1 MPARASLRRTMT
13 LAIGV
18 PLVVTGIAVAF
29 IQYRRDF
36 DREVASRENAIAL
49 TVDAAGDSLDEPFS
63 RAEQAVWSAL
73 AVVASEATDDGLEV
87 GGEPNAEQLN
97 ALLASELRQDFF
109 IFGACVALWPGE
121 QVSAAADGQPATVQ
135 VPRFCTYV
143 CRDVVEPAERASSGA
158 GIPPAAKRNLRRMDL
173 AADPEYDYEHQP
185 WFLEATRNGAWIGP
199 YFDEG
204 GGDILMAT
212 YSLEFGHGRAEG
224 HVPPVR
230 VRRGMARAAGGGD
243 ASRLLMERLR
253 LSGDLVRGVMT
264 CDVAIA
270 DLVRE
275 LVNEQPD
282 PNIRLAVFRPN
293 GELIA
298 SSQARGDAPT
308 GPAVSTKSADEAG
321 AAVAA
326 FIAGGPD
333 RAAVQGDFDRNG
345 TLEDVRMC
353 FTRMQTTGWVVV
365 GYFREDMVIPQVVN
379 SLIGGQ
385 SVTLAGVGL
394 VLVVVILASRRIAAP
409 LEAMAKSVGALG
421 AGDLSVRAPVTARQD
436 EIGLLSRA
444 FNDAMTRLAGA
455 MSAREAEAEARGA
468 VEAEIHAAREMQ
480 ANLLPDLEAP
490 RGSPRDPL
498 QGADRLDWEFAGV
511 NIPAR
516 GVAGDFYDLVPLPG
530 GRFGFVVA
538 DVCGKGAGAA
548 MMMAVSKT
556 LLRSALV
563 QGRTP
568 GKALESMNSALIAQ
582 GGESRFVTVFVAEID
597 PKSGRFEWASGGH
610 PPVMVINCA
619 GQVRALGES
628 TGTVVGLLPG
638 ESWGT
643 EVAQLNSGEF
653 LLAYTDGVTE
663 ARGEGMDE
671 EFGDERLRTA
681 AQGQWLSA
689 VALCAAVAAAARR
702 FTASEALADDLTVF
716 AIRAP

>member
-1 MPARASLRRTMT
+1 MT
-13 LAIGV
+13 LAIGI
-18 PLVVTGIAVAF
+18 PLVVTGVAVAL

-49 TVDAAGDSLDEPFS
+49 TVDAAGDGLDEPFS

-73 AVVASEATDDGLEV
+73 AVVASEAIDDGLEI
-87 GGEPNAEQLN
+87 GGQPNAEELD

-109 IFGACVALWPGE
+109 IFGACAALWPGE
-121 QVSAAADGQPATVQ
+121 QVSVDSAARRTSVQ

-143 CRDVVEPAERASSGA
+143 CRDIEVPAERASGGG
-158 GIPPAAKRNLRRMDL
+158 GIPAPAKRNLKRMDL
-173 AADPEYDYEHQP
+173 AADPAYGYEHQP
-185 WFLEATRNGAWIGP
+185 WFLDATRNGVWIGP

-204 GGDILMAT
+204 GGNVLMAT
-212 YSLEFGHGRAEG
+212 YSLEFGHGRDEG

-243 ASRLLMERLR
+243 ASRLMMERLR

-282 PNIRLAVFRPN
+282 PNIRLAVFRPD

-298 SSQARGDAPT
+298 SSQPRGDD
-308 GPAVSTKSADEAG
+308 PANAVVTIKGVDEAG

-333 RAAVQGDFDRNG
+333 RAAVQGDFDRDG
-345 TLEDVRMC
+345 SLEAVRMC

-365 GYFREDMVIPQVVN
+365 GYFREDMVVPQVVK
-379 SLIGGQ
+379 SLVGGQ
-385 SVTLAGVGL
+385 AITLAGVGL

-421 AGDLSVRAPVTARQD
+421 EGDLSVRAPVMARQD
-436 EIGLLSRA
+436 EVGLLSRA
-444 FNDAMTRLAGA
+444 FNDAMGRLVGA

-468 VEAEIHAAREMQ
+468 VEAEIQAAREMQ
-480 ANLLPDLEAP
+480 AKLLPDLDAP
-490 RGSPRDPL
+490 PGSPRDPL
-498 QGADRLDWEFAGV
+498 QGADRCGWEFAGV
-511 NIPAR
+511 NYPAR
-516 GVAGDFYDLVPLPG
+516 GVAGDFYDLAPLPG
-530 GRFGFVVA
+530 GRIGVVVA
-538 DVCGKGAGAA
+538 DVCGKGAAAA

-556 LLRSALV
+556 LLRSALT
-563 QGRTP
+563 QGLTP
-568 GKALESMNSALIAQ
+568 GEALDSMNAALIAQ
-582 GGESRFVTVFVAEID
+582 GGESVFVTVFLATLD
-597 PKSGRFEWASGGH
+597 PASGRFEWASGGH
-610 PPVMVINCA
+610 PPAMVVGCD

-643 EVAQLNSGEF
+643 EVAQLESGEY
-653 LLAYTDGVTE
+653 LVAYTDGVTE
-663 ARGEGMDE
+663 ARGEGTIE
-671 EFGDERLRTA
+671 EFGDDRLRGA
-681 AQGQWLSA
+681 VRGQWPSA
-689 VALCAAVAAAARR
+689 NAVCAALADAAKRY
-702 FTASEALADDLTVF
+702 TASESLADDLTVF
-716 AIRAP
+716 ALRAP